1 MTEQALTREEVQERI
16 IAKSW
21 QDETFKQE
29 LLSNPKAVFSREV
42 GQELPDTIELR
53 VVEEN
58 PNTLYLVLPPKIDAN
73 LDGELS
79 EAELEAVAGGG
90 FSWKG
95 IIKSFIKTIDKG
107 LLKCIG

>member
-29 LLSNPKAVFSREV
+29 LLNNPKAVFSREV

-58 PNTLYLVLPPKIDAN
+58 PNTLYLVLPAKIDTN

-79 EAELEAVAGGG
+79 ESELEAVAGGID
-90 FSWKG
+90 WKKY
-95 IIKSFIKTIDKG
+95 IKSFVKTLKSG
-107 LLKCIG
+107 LLTCVG

>member
-42 GQELPDTIELR
+42 GQQLPDTIELR
-53 VVEEN
+53 VVEEI
-58 PNTLYLVLPPKIDAN
+58 PNTLYLVLPAKIDTN

-79 EAELEAVAGGG
+79 ESELEAVAGGG
-90 FSWKG
+90 FDWRKYV
-95 IIKSFIKTIDKG
+95 KSFVKTLKSG
-107 LLKCIG
+107 LLTCIG